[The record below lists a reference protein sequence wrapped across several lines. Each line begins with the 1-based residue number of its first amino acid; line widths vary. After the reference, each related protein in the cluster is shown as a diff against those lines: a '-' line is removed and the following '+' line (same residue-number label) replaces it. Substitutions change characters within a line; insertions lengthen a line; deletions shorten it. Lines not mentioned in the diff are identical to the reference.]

1 MPHEVWILRWSGGK
15 RKRMDTT
22 YNVGAVAANGHSGH
36 ESDHSAAVLT
46 PPLVQSDPSELW
58 AKNYL
63 CLRQLSSVH

>member
-1 MPHEVWILRWSGGK
+1 M
-15 RKRMDTT
+15 MDTT